1 VTALTP
7 KLSTVI
13 ALALLGCGPSHRGA
27 EQPSGNKL
35 SALPRSEKRLE
46 AFRPTLAPHGSPAPL
61 LVTLKEELERN
72 VRELKARA
80 NPAPYFVSYEAIDD
94 HSVTIEVSFGA
105 LKESSEDAWRA
116 LDVDVRVGDRKLD
129 STHRMRGD
137 ADGMRDF
144 TRSGWLPI
152 EEDASAVRSVAW
164 LTTHVEYERAVEDL
178 DKVRANKRVMV
189 DEEDTSDDFSEEPVS
204 NFHERPAALSLDR
217 PAWEARLRR
226 DSKPFSEHPEIFES
240 SIVLDASAQTRYLAQ
255 SEGSTLQVART
266 HARIDISAST
276 TADDG
281 MRLERSE
288 TVDVDSAAALP
299 GDDKIE
305 AIVRNVIADLLAL
318 RKAPL
323 VDPYAGP
330 AILDGRAA
338 GVFFH
343 EIFGHRIEGH
353 RQKDEEEGQT
363 FARKVGEAIMPA
375 FLDVYDDPSI
385 SVLNGVQLNGY
396 YPFDDEA
403 IRGQRVTLVERG
415 VLRGFLMSRSPA
427 RGFVRSNGHGR
438 RERGHRVV
446 SRQANLIVDPVVT
459 TTPAAL
465 KARLIEEVRTQGKP
479 FGLRFKEITGGYTN
493 TTRMGTQA
501 FKVLP
506 VMVYRV
512 YLDGREELVRG
523 VDLEGT
529 PLVALARIE
538 AAANDFAVFNG
549 VCGAESGWVPVSAS
563 SPSILVGQ
571 IEITRRQKGH
581 DRPPLL
587 PAPKAL
593 RKEVVR

>member
-1 VTALTP
+1 MTRRTP
-7 KLSTVI
+7 LLSTVL
-13 ALALLGCGPSHRGA
+13 AFALLGCGASHRSPEGPTA
-27 EQPSGNKL
+27 GLPA
-35 SALPRSEKRLE
+35 ALPKAEKHLQTSG
-46 AFRPTLAPHGSPAPL
+46 PSAPKSGKPAPV
-61 LVTLKEELERN
+61 LVTLRDELARN
-72 VRELKARA
+72 VQELKARA

-94 HSVTIEVSFGA
+94 HSVTIEASFGS

-137 ADGMRDF
+137 VDGLRDY
-144 TRSGWLPI
+144 TRSAWLPL
-152 EEDASAVRSVAW
+152 EDDPSAVRAVAW
-164 LTTHVEYERAVEDL
+164 LTTHSEYERAVEDL
-178 DKVRANKRVMV
+178 DRVRANKRVMV
-189 DEEDTSDDFSEEPVS
+189 DEEDASDDFSEEPIS
-204 NFHERPAALSLDR
+204 NFHEEPAVLAVDR

-226 DSKPFSEHPEIFES
+226 YSKPFAEHSEIFES
-240 SIVLDASAQTRYLAQ
+240 SVTLEASAQTRYVAQ
-255 SEGSTLQVART
+255 SEGSTLQLART
-266 HARIDISAST
+266 HARIDVTAST
-276 TADDG
+276 VADDG
-281 MRLERSE
+281 MHLERSE
-288 TVDVDSAAALP
+288 TIDVGSVDALP

-305 AIVRNVIADLLAL
+305 AAVRTVAADLLAL

-363 FARKVGEAIMPA
+363 FSRKVGEPIMPA
-375 FLDVYDDPSI
+375 FLDVFDDPSI
-385 SVLNGVQLNGY
+385 SVLNGVPLNGY

-403 IRGQRVTLVERG
+403 IRGQRVPLVERG
-415 VLRGFLMSRSPA
+415 VLRNFLMSRSPA
-427 RGFVRSNGHGR
+427 RGFVHSNGHGR

-446 SRQANLIVDPVVT
+446 SRQANLVVDPVVT

-465 KARLIEEVRTQGKP
+465 KARLIDEIRAQGKP
-479 FGLRFKEITGGYTN
+479 FGLRFREITGGYTN

-506 VMVYRV
+506 VMVYRIYV
-512 YLDGREELVRG
+512 DGREELVRG

-563 SPSILVGQ
+563 SPSILVSQ

-587 PAPKAL
+587 PAPGAPG
-593 RKEVVR
+593 KEAVR

>member
-1 VTALTP
+1 V
-7 KLSTVI
+7 
-13 ALALLGCGPSHRGA
+13 G
-27 EQPSGNKL
+27 
-35 SALPRSEKRLE
+35 ALPS
-46 AFRPTLAPHGSPAPL
+46 
-61 LVTLKEELERN
+61 
-72 VRELKARA
+72 
-80 NPAPYFVSYEAIDD
+80 
-94 HSVTIEVSFGA
+94 
-105 LKESSEDAWRA
+105 
-116 LDVDVRVGDRKLD
+116 
-129 STHRMRGD
+129 
-137 ADGMRDF
+137 
-144 TRSGWLPI
+144 
-152 EEDASAVRSVAW
+152 
-164 LTTHVEYERAVEDL
+164 
-178 DKVRANKRVMV
+178 
-189 DEEDTSDDFSEEPVS
+189 
-204 NFHERPAALSLDR
+204 
-217 PAWEARLRR
+217 
-226 DSKPFSEHPEIFES
+226 
-240 SIVLDASAQTRYLAQ
+240 
-255 SEGSTLQVART
+255 
-266 HARIDISAST
+266 
-276 TADDG
+276 
-281 MRLERSE
+281 
-288 TVDVDSAAALP
+288 
-299 GDDKIE
+299 DDKI
-305 AIVRNVIADLLAL
+305 AAAVQTVIADLLAL

-363 FARKVGEAIMPA
+363 FARKVGEAIMPS

-403 IRGQRVTLVERG
+403 IKGQRVPLVEKG
-415 VLRGFLMSRSPA
+415 ILRNFLMSRSPA
-427 RGFVRSNGHGR
+427 RGFVHSNGHGR

-446 SRQANLIVDPVVT
+446 SRQANLVVDPVTT

-465 KARLIEEVRTQGKP
+465 KQRLIDEVRAQGKP
-479 FGLRFKEITGGYTN
+479 FGLRFREITGGYTN

-512 YLDGREELVRG
+512 YVDGREELVRG

-563 SPSILVGQ
+563 SPSILVSQ

-587 PAPKAL
+587 PAPRAF
-593 RKEVVR
+593 RKEAIR

>member
-1 VTALTP
+1 MIERTP
-7 KLSTVI
+7 KLSTLL
-13 ALALLGCGPSHRGA
+13 ALALVGCGGAHRGA
-27 EQPSGNKL
+27 EQPGGGVL
-35 SALPRSEKRLE
+35 SALPKAEKRLE
-46 AFRPTLAPHGSPAPL
+46 TFRPDVPANGGPAPL
-61 LVTLKEELERN
+61 LVTLRDELDRN

-80 NPAPYFVSYEAIDD
+80 NPPPYFVAYEAIDE
-94 HSVTIEVSFGA
+94 HSVTIQASFGA
-105 LKESSEDAWRA
+105 LKESSQDAWRA

-137 ADGMRDF
+137 MDGLRDF
-144 TRSGWLPI
+144 TRSGWLPL
-152 EEDASAVRSVAW
+152 EDDAGAVRSVAW
-164 LTTHVEYERAVEDL
+164 LTTHAEYERAVEDL
-178 DKVRANKRVMV
+178 DRVRANKRVMV
-189 DEEDTSDDFSEEPVS
+189 DEEDASDDFSEEPVS
-204 NFHERPAALSLDR
+204 NFHEKPAALSVDR

-226 DSKPFSEHPEIFES
+226 HSKPFADHPEVFES
-240 SIVLDASAQTRYLAQ
+240 SIALEATAQTRYLAQ
-255 SEGSTLQVART
+255 SEGSTLQIART
-266 HARIDISAST
+266 HARIEITAST

-288 TVDVDSAAALP
+288 TMDVDSVGALP
-299 GDDKIE
+299 ADDKI
-305 AIVRNVIADLLAL
+305 AAAVQTVIADLLAL

-363 FARKVGEAIMPA
+363 FARKVGEAIMPP

-403 IRGQRVTLVERG
+403 IKGKRVPLVEKG
-415 VLRGFLMSRSPA
+415 VLRNFLMSRSPA
-427 RGFVRSNGHGR
+427 RGFVHSNGHGR

-446 SRQANLIVDPVVT
+446 SRQANLVVDPVIT

-465 KARLIEEVRTQGKP
+465 KQRLIDEVRAQGKP
-479 FGLRFKEITGGYTN
+479 FGLRFREITGGYTN

-512 YLDGREELVRG
+512 YVDGREELVRG

-563 SPSILVGQ
+563 SPSILVSQ

-587 PAPKAL
+587 PAPPAI
-593 RKEVVR
+593 RTEAVR